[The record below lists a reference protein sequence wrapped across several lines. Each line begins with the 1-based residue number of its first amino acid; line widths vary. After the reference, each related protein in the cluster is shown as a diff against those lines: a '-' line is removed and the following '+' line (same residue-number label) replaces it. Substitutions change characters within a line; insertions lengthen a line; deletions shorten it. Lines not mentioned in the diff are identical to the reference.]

1 MSKLGIRDTAR
12 QLHMEQTDEL
22 LETKIGLVLA
32 GGGAKGAY
40 EAGALRYMSEIG
52 FCPAMIAG
60 TSIGALNGAVLASH
74 PSFSEAV
81 QKLEMLWDRLGSEK
95 VLQFNKGSLKRFAY
109 AGASSFLP
117 NFVSWYFDFISRLG
131 IKKDSLS
138 IFSPDSLEQLLSESI
153 NTTELRR
160 GIELWVAVF
169 PTLKIPGLDYDYLT
183 GLLQV
188 LAGSPAQ
195 WLKVQD
201 CEDDATLHNLLL
213 ASAAIPFAFPP
224 REINGT
230 YYVDGALG
238 DNVPLGAL
246 AARGCTHA
254 VVIHLSPAV
263 NWSRHAF
270 PSQAILEIR
279 PRQFLNTHKSFISGG
294 IRSLLDFSPESISG
308 LKELGYRDAK
318 YYLDEFLLTWNTVN
332 QKRFQSEALVRT
344 TVRLQNDLPL

>member
-1 MSKLGIRDTAR
+1 MK
-12 QLHMEQTDEL
+12 QTNEL
-22 LETKIGLVLA
+22 IGTKIGLVLA

-52 FCPAMIAG
+52 FCPNMIAG

-81 QKLEMLWDRLGSEK
+81 QKLEVLWNKLGSEK
-95 VLQFNKGSLKRFAY
+95 VLHFNKSSLKRVAY
-109 AGASSFLP
+109 AGVSPFLP
-117 NFVSWYFDFISRLG
+117 NFVSWYFDFMSRLG
-131 IKKDSLS
+131 IKNDNLS
-138 IFSPDSLEQLLSESI
+138 IFAPDPLEQLLKEAI
-153 NTTELRR
+153 DTTELRR

-169 PTLKIPGLDYDYLT
+169 PTLRIPGLDYNYLT

-201 CEDDATLHNLLL
+201 CKDDVTLYNLLL

-224 REINGT
+224 REINGI

-238 DNVPLGAL
+238 DNIPLGAL

-254 VVIHLSPAV
+254 CVIHLGSAI
-263 NWSRHAF
+263 NWSRHDF
-270 PSQAILEIR
+270 PNQAILEIR
-279 PRQFLNTHKSFISGG
+279 PRQSLNRYKSLISGEV
-294 IRSLLDFSPESISG
+294 RSLLDFSPEGIAE
-308 LKELGYRDAK
+308 LKDLGYSDAK
-318 YYLDEFLLTWNTVN
+318 YYFDEFLETWDIVN
-332 QKRFQSEALVRT
+332 EKRLQDKTLVRT
-344 TVRLQNDLPL
+344 TLMLQDDLPL